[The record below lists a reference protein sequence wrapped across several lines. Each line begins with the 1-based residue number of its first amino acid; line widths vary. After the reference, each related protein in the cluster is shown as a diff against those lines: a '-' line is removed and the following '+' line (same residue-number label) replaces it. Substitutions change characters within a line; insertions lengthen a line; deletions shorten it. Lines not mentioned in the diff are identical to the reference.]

1 MSSASSNGKR
11 RQAGHHGTDQLRR
24 RVREGLVREAR
35 AVARAAAYD
44 SGAATRTSWPAPRRR
59 GRRAAAD
66 RSGRRSP
73 SSRTARA
80 CGNASV
86 RRMPPVSLP
95 VVAEIVRSGF
105 VEGHH
110 HGAVVALDSSGEV
123 DWSVGDVAS
132 PILPRSCNKPLQAL
146 AMVRLGLDL
155 EPELLALACASHSGE
170 EFHVTGAR
178 RILALGDLDESA
190 LQTPPDYPL
199 DDAARDAVIRAGGGK
214 QPVLM
219 NCSGKH
225 AAMLLTC
232 VVNGW
237 DTATYREPDHP
248 LQTAIK
254 DTFAELTGEP
264 VEVVA
269 VDGCGAPLLSA
280 SLTGLARGFRTLA
293 VADDGPERRVADA
306 IRSHPAYV
314 SGTGRDE
321 RALLTA
327 IPGAIGK
334 AGAEACYAV
343 ALPDGR
349 AFALKAD
356 DGYPRV
362 RPVLMAAALRRSKVD
377 TEPGVD
383 TEAVRA
389 TGQVDVLGGGVPVG
403 EIRATF

>member
-1 MSSASSNGKR
+1 M
-11 RQAGHHGTDQLRR
+11 T
-24 RVREGLVREAR
+24 
-35 AVARAAAYD
+35 
-44 SGAATRTSWPAPRRR
+44 TSV
-59 GRRAAAD
+59 
-66 RSGRRSP
+66 
-73 SSRTARA
+73 
-80 CGNASV
+80 C
-86 RRMPPVSLP
+86 RMPPESQP

-110 HGAVVALDSSGEV
+110 RGSVVALDSSGAVEWSIGEV
-123 DWSVGDVAS
+123 SA

-146 AMVRLGLDL
+146 GMVRLGLDL

-170 EFHVTGAR
+170 DFHVAGVR
-178 RILALGDLDESA
+178 RILEQGGLDESA

-199 DDAARDAVIRAGGGK
+199 DDTARDAVIRAGGEK
-214 QPVLM
+214 RPLLM

-248 LQTAIK
+248 LQRAITA
-254 DTFAELTGEP
+254 TFAELTGEP

-269 VDGCGAPLLSA
+269 VDGCGAPLLAS
-280 SLTGLARGFRTLA
+280 SLTGLARGLRALA
-293 VADDGPERRVADA
+293 VAESGDERRVADA
-306 IRSHPAYV
+306 IREHPAYV
-314 SGTGRDE
+314 SGSTRDE

-343 ALPDGR
+343 ALRDGR

-383 TEAVRA
+383 TEAVHA
-389 TGQVDVLGGGVPVG
+389 TGRADLLGGGVPVG

>member
-1 MSSASSNGKR
+1 MS
-11 RQAGHHGTDQLRR
+11 
-24 RVREGLVREAR
+24 
-35 AVARAAAYD
+35 
-44 SGAATRTSWPAPRRR
+44 
-59 GRRAAAD
+59 
-66 RSGRRSP
+66 
-73 SSRTARA
+73 
-80 CGNASV
+80 
-86 RRMPPVSLP
+86 PVLLP
-95 VVAEIVRSGF
+95 VVAEVVRSGF

-110 HGAVVALDSSGEV
+110 YGSVVALDTGGAV

-132 PILPRSCNKPLQAL
+132 AVLPRSCNKPLQAL
-146 AMVRLGLDL
+146 GMVRLGLDL

-170 EFHVTGAR
+170 DFHVAGVR
-178 RILALGDLDESA
+178 RILAQGGLDESA

-199 DDAARDAVIRAGGGK
+199 DDAARDAVIRGGGEK

-248 LQTAIK
+248 LQQAIA
-254 DTFAELTGEP
+254 DSFSALTGEP

-280 SLTGLARGFRTLA
+280 SLTGLARGFRALA

-306 IRSHPAYV
+306 IRDHPAYV
-314 SGTGRDE
+314 SGSTRDE

-362 RPVLMAAALRRSKVD
+362 RPVLMAAALRRSGVD

-383 TEAVRA
+383 TEAVNA
-389 TGQVDVLGGGVPVG
+389 TGRVELLGGGVPVG